1 MQSHC
6 RKISPGLRKGK
17 IHLLYRKIYDKQLS
31 EEHAIRNILTI
42 KLPKCSPS
50 PTPPAPLEW
59 YMLLQSVIAA
69 SASQL
74 ETLVSDYC
82 EVTLVCN
89 TFDNICS

>member
-1 MQSHC
+1 MQS
-6 RKISPGLRKGK
+6 
-17 IHLLYRKIYDKQLS
+17 
-31 EEHAIRNILTI
+31 LT
-42 KLPKCSPS
+42 PP
-50 PTPPAPLEW
+50 PPAPLEW